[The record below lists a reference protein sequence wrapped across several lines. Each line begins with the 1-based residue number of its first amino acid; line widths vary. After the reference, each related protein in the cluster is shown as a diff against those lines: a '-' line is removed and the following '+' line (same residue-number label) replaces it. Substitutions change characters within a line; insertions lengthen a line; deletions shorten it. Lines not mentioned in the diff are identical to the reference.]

1 MNSHPKREIADL
13 LRATGCNEYSSRTPV
28 LKLGIAPPGVSYKF
42 AASSPSTRKPR
53 QAAGAVWVVLLLA
66 IAIAGTFWATNQ
78 LCGLLAQKMQQMQ
91 RQRYR
96 PQTEYSDLWNKGRHQ

>member
-1 MNSHPKREIADL
+1 MNGHTRREITEL
-13 LRATGCNEYSSRTPV
+13 FTISGCNEYSSRTPV

-42 AASSPSTRKPR
+42 AVSSPSTRKPR
-53 QAAGAVWVVLLLA
+53 QAAVTLWVVLLLA